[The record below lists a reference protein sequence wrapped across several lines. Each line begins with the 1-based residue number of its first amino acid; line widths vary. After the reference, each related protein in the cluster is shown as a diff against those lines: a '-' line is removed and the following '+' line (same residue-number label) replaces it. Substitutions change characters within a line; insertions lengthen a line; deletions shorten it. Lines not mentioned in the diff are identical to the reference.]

1 MEWDPIPEGS
11 ENGVLKGYKIQYR
24 AEDAVESA
32 VDETAHD
39 ELSAVLS
46 KLSYDTLY
54 TISVAAFTSVGPG
67 NESRPIQARTKM
79 CKYKLISPHF
89 LIFMFVNKWYPC

>member
-11 ENGVLKGYKIQYR
+11 ENGVLKGYKVQYR
-24 AEDAVESA
+24 AEDAVKSA

-67 NESRPIQARTKM
+67 NESQPIQVQTKK
-79 CKYKLISPHF
+79 CEYRLISAHF
-89 LIFMFVNKWYPC
+89 LISIFVDK

>member
-11 ENGVLKGYKIQYR
+11 ENGLLKGYKVKYR
-24 AEDAVESA
+24 AEDAVES
-32 VDETAHD
+32 VVHETAHD

-67 NESRPIQARTKM
+67 NGSRPIQARTKK
-79 CKYKLISPHF
+79 CKYKLISR
-89 LIFMFVNKWYPC
+89 IF